1 MAKRI
6 KFTGLSEHQFW
17 SGDDKQTPALVI
29 FVGTESKAEEHYAE
43 LRCRNGDIVEYDRLG
58 NAQLAVDQGVAVLI
72 EDERPA
78 AKTPKASD
86 TSTPAPA

>member
-29 FVGTESKAEEHYAE
+29 FVGNESKAEEHFAE
-43 LRCRNGDIVEYDRLG
+43 LRCRNGDIVEYDRLS
-58 NAQLAVDQGVAVLI
+58 NAQLALDQGVAVVI
-72 EDERPA
+72 EDDRPA
-78 AKTPKASD
+78 VKPPKASD
-86 TSTPAPA
+86 TGTPPAA

>member
-17 SGDDKQTPALVI
+17 SGEDKQTPALVI
-29 FVGTESKAEEHYAE
+29 YVGTESKAEEHFAE
-43 LRCRNGDIVEYDRLG
+43 LRCRNGDIVEFDRLG
-58 NAQLAVDQGVAVLI
+58 NAQLALDQGVAVLI
-72 EDERPA
+72 DDDKP

-86 TSTPAPA
+86 TSAPSA